1 MKTPR
6 KFPAGS
12 VAKTFRSEPFWF
24 CQTDGNS
31 AGCAH
36 DVATEA
42 TNRKKAVRMRYISI
56 FPRRGGSWRSGWCL
70 DNAICPAAMSK
81 ALYTTFPP
89 FCNYGNSVRLKCSSV
104 RGAAQGESRTSAK
117 WLESLLWRA
126 DAV

>member
-56 FPRRGGSWRSGWCL
+56 FPRRGG
-70 DNAICPAAMSK
+70 
-81 ALYTTFPP
+81 
-89 FCNYGNSVRLKCSSV
+89 
-104 RGAAQGESRTSAK
+104 
-117 WLESLLWRA
+117 
-126 DAV
+126 